1 MSEDDVLDK
10 VSTAIR
16 TAVSR
21 KLPASLTRECSLVA
35 DLGMDSMSIA
45 MLGLTLEDEF
55 QRSILLND
63 WIGQHSDP
71 ESLTVGSLCEY
82 LNAVAA

>member
-1 MSEDDVLDK
+1 MSEDDVLEK

-16 TAVSR
+16 TAVPR
-21 KLPASLTRECSLVA
+21 QLPTSLTRECSLVA

-45 MLGLTLEDEF
+45 LLGLTLEDEF
-55 QRSILLND
+55 QCSILLND
-63 WIGQHSDP
+63 WIAQHSDP

-82 LNAVAA
+82 LNTVAA

>member
-1 MSEDDVLDK
+1 MSEDDVLDR

-16 TAVSR
+16 TAVPR
-21 KLPASLTRECSLVA
+21 KLPDSLSRECSLVA

-55 QRSILLND
+55 QCSILLND
-63 WIGQHSDP
+63 WIAQHSDP

>member
-1 MSEDDVLDK
+1 
-10 VSTAIR
+10 
-16 TAVSR
+16 
-21 KLPASLTRECSLVA
+21 
-35 DLGMDSMSIA
+35 MDSMSIA

-55 QRSILLND
+55 QCSILLND

-82 LNAVAA
+82 LNTVAA

>member
-1 MSEDDVLDK
+1 MSEDDVLEK

-16 TAVSR
+16 TAMPR
-21 KLPASLTRECSLVA
+21 KLPASLARECSLVA

-55 QRSILLND
+55 QCSILLND
-63 WIGQHSDP
+63 WIAQHSDP

-82 LNAVAA
+82 LHAVAA